1 MKIFCKGAISFAKL
15 PVLMH
20 AWSPESMGW
29 HHGYEYPNNSSC
41 ETTWKCES
49 AWKLLLYPQLGVHV
63 LDMIYIKMAAKSR
76 EYKERQ
82 VDEKYRKVFVTP
94 HVVMRTAAMF
104 LASAINR
111 GNHPPEVLKVATG
124 TGGKYFCLGHWL
136 TTWRP

>member
-1 MKIFCKGAISFAKL
+1 MKIFCKGATSFAKL

-20 AWSPESMGW
+20 GRRKVWGGITAMNN
-29 HHGYEYPNNSSC
+29 PNNSSC
-41 ETTWKCES
+41 EATWKCKS
-49 AWKLLLYPQLGVHV
+49 TWKLLLYPQLGVHV

-82 VDEKYRKVFVTP
+82 VDEKYHKVFVTP
-94 HVVMRTAAMF
+94 HVVKRTAAMF

-111 GNHPPEVLKVATG
+111 GNHPPEVLKIATG